1 MRITNENAL
10 RIATAMA
17 QLDLRIGSHFC
28 ALTNPTDK
36 DFADMRQ
43 LAINFD
49 LPELAAQFRPQLS
62 EVKPLAVELAEP
74 ETQFVVEIGGGGRKM
89 SAESEYISFNATTG
103 EFMRGGRN
111 LIVNKDGVY
120 QLIGWIF
127 GTAKRNP
134 DLATAL
140 EKFANDQ
147 FAGENNRKF
156 FREMSEQFQP
166 GAKNET
172 L

>member
-28 ALTNPTDK
+28 ALPFPTDK

-74 ETQFVVEIGGGGRKM
+74 ETQFVVEIGG
-89 SAESEYISFNATTG
+89 
-103 EFMRGGRN
+103 
-111 LIVNKDGVY
+111 
-120 QLIGWIF
+120 
-127 GTAKRNP
+127 AK
-134 DLATAL
+134 
-140 EKFANDQ
+140 
-147 FAGENNRKF
+147 
-156 FREMSEQFQP
+156 
-166 GAKNET
+166 
-172 L
+172 

>member
-49 LPELAAQFRPQLS
+49 LPELAAQFQPQLA
-62 EVKPLAVELAEP
+62 EVKPLTVELADP
-74 ETQFVVEIGGGGRKM
+74 ETQFAVEIGGGGRKM

-111 LIVNKDGVY
+111 LTVKPDCLY
-120 QLIGWIF
+120 QFVGWVCEVS
-127 GTAKRNP
+127 KRNP
-134 DLATAL
+134 ELADWL
-140 EKFANDQ
+140 EKFANCKFGGDNQ
-147 FAGENNRKF
+147 KF
-156 FREMSEQFQP
+156 FREMSERLQP
-166 GAKNET
+166 GKGMK
-172 L
+172 